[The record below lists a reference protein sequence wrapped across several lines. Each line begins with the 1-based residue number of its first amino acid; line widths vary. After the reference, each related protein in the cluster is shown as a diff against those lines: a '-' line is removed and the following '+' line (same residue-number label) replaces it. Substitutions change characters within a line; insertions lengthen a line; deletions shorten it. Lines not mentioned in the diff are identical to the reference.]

1 MALTRQ
7 EVRHIIDRSISRAVR
22 SDSRYAQIR
31 QGVASV
37 TRSAMDSKFD
47 SMSVREFSEHWLRKL
62 GIVGNGDSM
71 PDDPTT
77 ALMAWLTGRQEGL
90 DAARGIVPKH
100 AQDAQESDFIGRYLA
115 GA

>member
-22 SDSRYAQIR
+22 GDARYVQIR
-31 QGVASV
+31 QGVAAV
-37 TRSAMDSKFD
+37 TRGAMDSKFD

-62 GIVGNGDSM
+62 GIVGDGDPM
-71 PDDPTT
+71 PDDPAS
-77 ALMAWLTGRQEGL
+77 ALMGWLTGRKEGF
-90 DAARGIVPKH
+90 DAARGILPKH
-100 AQDAQESDFIGRYLA
+100 AQDAEESSFVGRYLA

>member
-22 SDSRYAQIR
+22 GDARYAQIR
-31 QGVASV
+31 QGVAAV
-37 TRSAMDSKFD
+37 TRGAMDSKFD
-47 SMSVREFSEHWLRKL
+47 SMSVREFSAYWLKRL
-62 GIVGNGDSM
+62 GVVGNGDAM
-71 PDDPTT
+71 PDDPTS